1 MVFLGP
7 DFALFREM
15 RVPQIFGMYPLI
27 SPIRPILLEPFQ
39 GIEMS
44 DLRSFEDKERMK
56 GHGKELCRRIKLFSE
71 RPEMTMGWMDG

>member
-1 MVFLGP
+1 MC
-7 DFALFREM
+7 
-15 RVPQIFGMYPLI
+15 VPQVFGMYHI
-27 SPIRPILLEPFQ
+27 VSPILLEPFQ

-71 RPEMTMGWMDG
+71 RPEMTMGWMDGGQLVD